1 MRETRKVRQA
11 GILML
16 SAALVCAPALA
27 ADASG
32 LAKRAA
38 AWEKAYNADD
48 IKGVAALYSADGC
61 RMPPNMKT
69 VTGTGAIQAQIK
81 AGKDKGAARIKI
93 AVTAAETS
101 GNWGHGTGTY
111 EILGADGKQ
120 IDQGKWM
127 NVSKKSKDSWK
138 TQCDI
143 WNSDLP
149 VPPAK
154 AK

>member
-1 MRETRKVRQA
+1 MRETRIKWYA

-16 SAALVCAPALA
+16 SATLAAAPALS

-48 IKGVAALYSADGC
+48 IKAVAALYASDGC
-61 RMPPNMKT
+61 RMPPNAKK
-69 VTGTGAIQAQIK
+69 VQGSEAIEAQVK
-81 AGKDKGAARIKI
+81 SGKDKGAVKIKI
-93 AVTAAETS
+93 AVSTAETS
-101 GNWGHGTGTY
+101 GNWGHGAGTY

-127 NVSKKSKDSWK
+127 NVSKNTKGTWK

-149 VPPAK
+149 VPAAK